1 MSLRKPRPML
11 TDEATKATDF
21 PRRVRWQAGLTIC
34 TTGTAEML
42 RFRGFPRENQT

>member
-21 PRRVRWQAGLTIC
+21 PRRVRWQAGLTIWKSA
-34 TTGTAEML
+34 TSK
-42 RFRGFPRENQT
+42 